1 MERNQRSQWARGFED
16 LEVFR
21 RAYRVSL
28 EVHRASLE
36 FPAIEQRALADQI
49 RRASKSICANLA
61 EGFGRQLVS
70 KPEFRRF
77 VMMAL
82 GSADEVQVWTIYCR
96 DLGYI
101 DERTAD
107 RWRGEY
113 QEIARMLTGLHRSKS
128 DL

>member
-1 MERNQRSQWARGFED
+1 MDRNQKSDWVRGFED

-21 RAYRVSL
+21 RAYRQSL

-36 FPAIEQRALADQI
+36 FPIIEQRALADQI

-77 VMMAL
+77 VMIAL
-82 GSADEVQVWTIYCR
+82 GSADEMQVWAMYCR

-101 DERTAD
+101 DARTAD

-113 QEIARMLTGLHRSKS
+113 QEIARMLTGLHRGSS

>member
-1 MERNQRSQWARGFED
+1 
-16 LEVFR
+16 V
-21 RAYRVSL
+21 
-28 EVHRASLE
+28 
-36 FPAIEQRALADQI
+36 

-61 EGFGRQLVS
+61 EGFGRQQQS

-77 VMMAL
+77 LIMAL
-82 GSADEVQVWTIYCR
+82 GSADEMQLWVMYCR

-101 DERTAD
+101 DARTAD

-113 QEIARMLTGLHRSKS
+113 QEIARMLTGLHRSNS

>member
-1 MERNQRSQWARGFED
+1 M
-16 LEVFR
+16 
-21 RAYRVSL
+21 SL
-28 EVHRASLE
+28 ELHRASLE
-36 FPAIEQRALADQI
+36 FPAIEQRALADQV
-49 RRASKSICANLA
+49 RRASKSICGNLA

-77 VMMAL
+77 VTMAL
-82 GSADEVQVWTIYCR
+82 GSADEMQVWVMYCR

-101 DERTAD
+101 DERTSD

-113 QEIARMLTGLHRSKS
+113 QQIARMLTDLHRSNS

>member
-1 MERNQRSQWARGFED
+1 MERNQRSQWVRGFED

-36 FPAIEQRALADQI
+36 FPSIEQRALADQV

-61 EGFGRQLVS
+61 EGFGRQVVS

-82 GSADEVQVWTIYCR
+82 GSADEMQVWTIYCR

-101 DERTAD
+101 GERTAD

-113 QEIARMLTGLHRSKS
+113 QEIARMLTGLHRGGS